1 MGCAS
6 AHVSVHLIGK
16 EGTRGGKEV
25 GTLSL
30 LSLDTVQIPSSE
42 RGREK
47 EREILTRRGTNGE
60 VRRE

>member
-1 MGCAS
+1 MTGCAS

-16 EGTRGGKEV
+16 DGRMGGKEV

-30 LSLDTVQIPSSE
+30 RSLDTVQIPSSE
-42 RGREK
+42 RGG
-47 EREILTRRGTNGE
+47 EREILTRGGTNGE